1 MAKMNKFE
9 GSKKDMAQDAKLAK
23 KYKMSP
29 KEYEKS
35 AVDAKHDK
43 QKSMAG
49 LKHGGSMYASG
60 GTVAKD
66 GKGPEGMRERM
77 RGMMG
82 GKGPEGMRE
91 RRRGMMGGKG
101 PEGMRKL
108 TGVGQK
114 PKQAQQG
121 MSQAQQGGQRY
132 IDLPT
137 ASGKPLTAQQAYG
150 DFDESGGFHRGPE
163 RQQQSQQQMEQQL
176 QQFRQAQPQAV
187 AASAAGS
194 APMAKNGIRLG
205 TNTATTAP
213 PTTTKTATTAP
224 PTTTKTATTAPTAT
238 TKTATGVKKGGS
250 IKKLALGG
258 PIGGGT
264 LGGPIGGGTM
274 RAPAAGG
281 IRVPVRNTSSSGNN
295 ERLTQ
300 ALAAARTAAPM
311 AKGGS
316 VNGVASK
323 GKTSTKMVKMASGGS
338 FRSSANGIASK
349 GKTKGRMC

>member
-1 MAKMNKFE
+1 MNKFE

-77 RGMMG
+77 RGKGPEGMRERMRGMMG

-91 RRRGMMGGKG
+91 RMRGMGAERPARPMGSSMRSQQGLG
-101 PEGMRKL
+101 GQNPNLIAADSGQTPE
-108 TGVGQK
+108 
-114 PKQAQQG
+114 QAQAEARRQ
-121 MSQAQQGGQRY
+121 SELPRPRFGGPPAR
-132 IDLPT
+132 P
-137 ASGKPLTAQQAYG
+137 
-150 DFDESGGFHRGPE
+150 
-163 RQQQSQQQMEQQL
+163 
-176 QQFRQAQPQAV
+176 AV
-187 AASAAGS
+187 M
-194 APMAKNGIRLG
+194 PMAR
-205 TNTATTAP
+205 
-213 PTTTKTATTAP
+213 
-224 PTTTKTATTAPTAT
+224 
-238 TKTATGVKKGGS
+238 
-250 IKKLALGG
+250 
-258 PIGGGT
+258 
-264 LGGPIGGGTM
+264 
-274 RAPAAGG
+274 PA
-281 IRVPVRNTSSSGNN
+281 VMPVRPG
-295 ERLTQ
+295 
-300 ALAAARTAAPM
+300 M
-311 AKGGS
+311 AKGGMAKGGMAKD
-316 VNGVASK
+316 GVAKK

>member
-35 AVDAKHDK
+35 SVDAKHDK

-60 GTVAKD
+60 GTVTKD

-77 RGMMG
+77 RGMG

-91 RRRGMMGGKG
+91 RMRGMMRDKL
-101 PEGMRKL
+101 PEGMRERMR
-108 TGVGQK
+108 
-114 PKQAQQG
+114 G
-121 MSQAQQGGQRY
+121 MGA
-132 IDLPT
+132 
-137 ASGKPLTAQQAYG
+137 
-150 DFDESGGFHRGPE
+150 E
-163 RQQQSQQQMEQQL
+163 RPARPM
-176 QQFRQAQPQAV
+176 P
-187 AASAAGS
+187 SARPAGM
-194 APMAKNGIRLG
+194 PMAR
-205 TNTATTAP
+205 
-213 PTTTKTATTAP
+213 
-224 PTTTKTATTAPTAT
+224 
-238 TKTATGVKKGGS
+238 
-250 IKKLALGG
+250 
-258 PIGGGT
+258 
-264 LGGPIGGGTM
+264 
-274 RAPAAGG
+274 PA
-281 IRVPVRNTSSSGNN
+281 VMPVRPG
-295 ERLTQ
+295 
-300 ALAAARTAAPM
+300 M

-316 VNGVASK
+316 VNGVAKK

>member
-91 RRRGMMGGKG
+91 RMRGMMRDKL
-101 PEGMRKL
+101 PEGMRERMR
-108 TGVGQK
+108 
-114 PKQAQQG
+114 G
-121 MSQAQQGGQRY
+121 MGA
-132 IDLPT
+132 
-137 ASGKPLTAQQAYG
+137 
-150 DFDESGGFHRGPE
+150 E
-163 RQQQSQQQMEQQL
+163 RPARPMPPA
-176 QQFRQAQPQAV
+176 RP
-187 AASAAGS
+187 AGM
-194 APMAKNGIRLG
+194 PMAR
-205 TNTATTAP
+205 
-213 PTTTKTATTAP
+213 
-224 PTTTKTATTAPTAT
+224 
-238 TKTATGVKKGGS
+238 
-250 IKKLALGG
+250 
-258 PIGGGT
+258 
-264 LGGPIGGGTM
+264 
-274 RAPAAGG
+274 PA
-281 IRVPVRNTSSSGNN
+281 VMPVRPG
-295 ERLTQ
+295 
-300 ALAAARTAAPM
+300 M
-311 AKGGS
+311 AKGGMAKD
-316 VNGVASK
+316 GVAKK